1 MNIESLFMFVVL
13 VPFGM
18 GLATTL
24 ANCAAYMLSDA
35 GNIFLLVVMLAT
47 LLAVVSSLK
56 NAIFGMFTGD

>member
-1 MNIESLFMFVVL
+1 MNIKSVFMFVVL

-35 GNIFLLVVMLAT
+35 GSIFLLVVMLAT
-47 LLAVVSSLK
+47 LLAVVKSLK
-56 NAIFGMFTGD
+56 NAIFGMFGG

>member
-1 MNIESLFMFVVL
+1 MKIESLFMFVVL

-24 ANCAAYMLSDA
+24 ANCAAYMLSDV

>member
-1 MNIESLFMFVVL
+1 MKIESLFMFVVL

-18 GLATTL
+18 GLAKTL
-24 ANCAAYMLSDA
+24 ANCAAYMLSDV

>member
-1 MNIESLFMFVVL
+1 MKIESLFMFVVL
-13 VPFGM
+13 VPFDM

-24 ANCAAYMLSDA
+24 ANCAAYMLSDV